1 MRLGG
6 GLFLLGLA
14 ALLAALGLG
23 LLLWGL
29 LQALIFL
36 WGEVI
41 ATFVAGAAALFLAGV
56 LAWIAQ
62 RMNR

>member
-1 MRLGG
+1 MRMGG
-6 GLFLLGLA
+6 GLALLGLA
-14 ALLAALGLG
+14 ALLGALGLG

-29 LQALIFL
+29 LQTLILL
-36 WGEVI
+36 WGEVV
-41 ATFVAGAAALFLAGV
+41 ATLVTGIAALFLAGV

>member
-6 GLFLLGLA
+6 GLFLMGLA
-14 ALLAALGLG
+14 ALLAAVGLG

-29 LQALIFL
+29 LQALILL

-41 ATFVAGAAALFLAGV
+41 ATLVAGAAALFLAGV

>member
-1 MRLGG
+1 
-6 GLFLLGLA
+6 LGLA
-14 ALLAALGLG
+14 ALLGALGLG

-29 LQALIFL
+29 LQTLILL
-36 WGEVI
+36 WGEVV
-41 ATFVAGAAALFLAGV
+41 ATLVTGIAALFLAGV